1 MENVK
6 TIGIPDKNAMN
17 KQVKF
22 LNEES
27 KSVDD

>member
-6 TIGIPDKNAMN
+6 TIGIPDKNVN